1 MLSLT
6 CSHNQAERSVHTAP
20 AVTKGNSVRDRTHRV
35 SLSHSRMK
43 KKTPRLLI
51 VANKLDPPIFLP
63 SRLVINEILFLC
75 LTKTFSSV

>member
-6 CSHNQAERSVHTAP
+6 CFPNQAEWPVHTAP
-20 AVTKGNSVRDRTHRV
+20 AVTKENSVRDRTHRV
-35 SLSHSRMK
+35 LLSHSRMK
-43 KKTPRLLI
+43 KNLPRLLI

-63 SRLVINEILFLC
+63 SRLVINEKLFLC